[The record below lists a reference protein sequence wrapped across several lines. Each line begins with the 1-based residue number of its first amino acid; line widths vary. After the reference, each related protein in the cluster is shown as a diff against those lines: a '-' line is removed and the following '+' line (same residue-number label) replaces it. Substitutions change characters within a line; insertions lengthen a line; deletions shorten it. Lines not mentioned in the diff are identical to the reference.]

1 MDKEY
6 VAEKTIGSIDFGA
19 VKQEGVGSG
28 VGGGGVRQHEV
39 GYPYPPKTGWE
50 LSLDP

>member
-1 MDKEY
+1 MEKEKEDKKRWGGEEY
-6 VAEKTIGSIDFGA
+6 G
-19 VKQEGVGSG
+19 EGEEE
-28 VGGGGVRQHEV
+28 GGGGVRQHEV